1 MAAATICGKRLA
13 LMFAALS
20 CMTSVDAGTRKTAI
34 FKSIDGSWVLK
45 IRGGEGHFIER
56 DAPQIWRG
64 SVGRVGEGREIKSAF
79 VWAYVVAGEAD
90 YQVRALSMNFAKK
103 HCRGNEGRS
112 YPFSVTLHFEGSPP
126 QRGCGKRL
134 P

>member
-1 MAAATICGKRLA
+1 MAAAIIWVKRLA
-13 LMFAALS
+13 MMIAALS
-20 CMTSVDAGTRKTAI
+20 CMTSVDAGTRKTAT

-45 IRGGEGHFIER
+45 IRGGEGHFIET

-64 SVGRVGEGREIKSAF
+64 RVGPVAEGREIKSAF
-79 VWAYVVAGEAD
+79 VWAYIVAGEAD
-90 YQVRALSMNFAKK
+90 YQVRALSMKFAKED
-103 HCRGNEGRS
+103 CRGNEGRS
-112 YPFSVTLHFEGSPP
+112 YPFSVTLQSEGSPP